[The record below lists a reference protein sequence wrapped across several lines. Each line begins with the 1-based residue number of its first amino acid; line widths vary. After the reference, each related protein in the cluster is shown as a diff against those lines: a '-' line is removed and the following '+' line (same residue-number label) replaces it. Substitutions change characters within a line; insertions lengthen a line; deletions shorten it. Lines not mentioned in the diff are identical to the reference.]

1 MISRSSMPQ
10 QIYKENKKKKFKKKK
25 KKKKVKHGNIRN
37 K

>member
-1 MISRSSMPQ
+1 MIRRSSMPKQ
-10 QIYKENKKKKFKKKK
+10 LTGRQKKKFIKKR